1 MVEKLRKLIQVIKK
15 EVRLYEKLYKLC
27 REEENIVIKGD
38 LNRLEDIIKEE
49 ESIFLQIRNWEKVRG
64 RLMDSS
70 RESLSLPQEITLSQ
84 FAEIVDEPYAS
95 ELSKLQK
102 QISSLLEQ
110 INKFNKSNISLI
122 EYSIRIIDDYFRLLA
137 GVENIPVYASN
148 GKVEGE
154 RQKRKLLDQRT

>member
-1 MVEKLRKLIQVIKK
+1 MKEKLRKLIQVIKK
-15 EVRLYEKLYKLC
+15 EAMLYEKLYKLC

-38 LNRLEDIIKEE
+38 LNKLEDIIKEE

>member
-1 MVEKLRKLIQVIKK
+1 
-15 EVRLYEKLYKLC
+15 
-27 REEENIVIKGD
+27 
-38 LNRLEDIIKEE
+38 
-49 ESIFLQIRNWEKVRG
+49 
-64 RLMDSS
+64 MDSS